1 MDWVTVA
8 ALLIYAAFLI
18 AQFVFVK
25 SVEKG
30 IQYRFDGKI
39 ENLRAELRSNEE
51 RFKSE
56 LRTKEAEIS
65 ALRDGVLSG
74 RANRQ
79 ALLDKRRLEAAE
91 KIWAAV
97 IALAPAKAVSGT
109 MSIIKYDEVA
119 KEMSTDPNLREVMEG
134 LLPPTDNY
142 TKIFAKGEQPFVSQ
156 LAWAYYLAYIV
167 IIRSGCFRA
176 DALRAGI
183 EEPLKLLDHV
193 RIKEVLK
200 AALPDKSR
208 LIETSP
214 PAAFHDLLDALEEK
228 LLAELKNMLEG
239 RDLDEAAI
247 VQAKHIVDASN
258 KLASQDTEVAAAINK
273 KRPQETLCK

>member
-1 MDWVTVA
+1 
-8 ALLIYAAFLI
+8 
-18 AQFVFVK
+18 
-25 SVEKG
+25 
-30 IQYRFDGKI
+30 
-39 ENLRAELRSNEE
+39 
-51 RFKSE
+51 
-56 LRTKEAEIS
+56 
-65 ALRDGVLSG
+65 
-74 RANRQ
+74 
-79 ALLDKRRLEAAE
+79 
-91 KIWAAV
+91 
-97 IALAPAKAVSGT
+97 
-109 MSIIKYDEVA
+109 
-119 KEMSTDPNLREVMEG
+119 
-134 LLPPTDNY
+134 
-142 TKIFAKGEQPFVSQ
+142 
-156 LAWAYYLAYIV
+156 
-167 IIRSGCFRA
+167 
-176 DALRAGI
+176 
-183 EEPLKLLDHV
+183 LDHV